1 MGVVPRRSALVR
13 GSRRASVEP
22 DQPGSEQLSYAGGF
36 PSAPGGSS
44 PRDTGSSNIGASTCG
59 SLDRGSLEMRL
70 SRRRLLGVGIVAM
83 SSVVLAGPPMLRAAT
98 PTTVWG
104 LDPDGARG
112 GCGCSACS
120 ACRSHA
126 HYKLFASSAD
136 ADTGRAHPFCRCE
149 IVSLGTLD
157 ATTYST
163 LFLRAG
169 GRPSVDTRHA
179 WVQTALAASPSPP
192 PSPSV
197 LNKSES
203 GQPTEPSSKPA
214 ATPVKPAEVKTV
226 AATARLRAAWV
237 RRLGPDR
244 RAVFV
249 QLEASR
255 PLEATIALH
264 RHGRPIARRTLT
276 LAAGRQTVRL
286 PLATTVRKGPATVR
300 VRFAAVPGSAKR
312 EVSVPAKLPPS
323 A

>member
-1 MGVVPRRSALVR
+1 
-13 GSRRASVEP
+13 
-22 DQPGSEQLSYAGGF
+22 
-36 PSAPGGSS
+36 
-44 PRDTGSSNIGASTCG
+44 
-59 SLDRGSLEMRL
+59 
-70 SRRRLLGVGIVAM
+70 M
-83 SSVVLAGPPMLRAAT
+83 SSIVLAGPPVLRAAT

-104 LDPDGARG
+104 LDPDGARA

-157 ATTYST
+157 AATYST

-169 GRPSVDTRHA
+169 GRPSVDTRHG

-192 PSPSV
+192 PAPSA
-197 LNKSES
+197 LTNSGS
-203 GQPTEPSSKPA
+203 GQPTAPSSKPT
-214 ATPVKPAEVKTV
+214 ATPAKPGDAKTA

-244 RAVFV
+244 RAVFL

-286 PLATTVRKGPATVR
+286 PLATTVQKGPATVR
-300 VRFAAVPGSAKR
+300 VRFASVPGSAKR

-323 A
+323 T